1 MKSLP
6 QLLPLLLF
14 STIASAVTS
23 AIVLPSQSAQ
33 AAEWVKITENS
44 AKDSF
49 FIDTSSI
56 KKNGNAVTYWE
67 YREFIEPNNPFLE
80 NPLEKEKPLYGVV
93 IRWTADCGARTQRL
107 RRVNAFTSN
116 RELLQRFEYAESG
129 TLIQP
134 NKGSSSYEVLEAACN
149 PKKLESTKPVTKAGD
164 TKPTELKPTE
174 LKPAE
179 TKPTGTKPTTSK

>member
-23 AIVLPSQSAQ
+23 AIVLPIQSAQ
-33 AAEWVKITENS
+33 AAEWVKITENT

-149 PKKLESTKPVTKAGD
+149 PKKLEATKPVTKAGD

-174 LKPAE
+174 
-179 TKPTGTKPTTSK
+179 TKPTSSK